1 MQIAEYAIAHFSF
14 GNSKKFVLW
23 FQGCLNN
30 CKGCISPEWRVLD
43 AGYNID
49 VAEITEII
57 NKNNIKEIIISGGEP
72 LLQYEEL
79 TLLLKNLKKNYCHII
94 LYTGYRL
101 SEVKKQYQDIFQI
114 IDVLIAGP
122 YIESLNNGKGLRGS
136 TNQKIVMVTNYFKAQ
151 LEDFKNGVRSLEM
164 KIGPH
169 YVMHIGIP
177 PIDTGDL

>member
-14 GNSKKFVLW
+14 GNSKKLVLW
-23 FQGCLNN
+23 FQGCNKH
-30 CKGCISPEWRVLD
+30 CKGCISPEWRVLG
-43 AGYNID
+43 AGYKKD
-49 VAEITEII
+49 PEDII
-57 NKNNIKEIIISGGEP
+57 AVISKSNIKEIIISGGEP

-79 TLLLKNLKKNYCHII
+79 TLLLKSLKNDNCHII

-101 SEVKKQYQDIFQI
+101 SEVNKYFQGIFQH

-136 TNQKIVMVTNYFKAQ
+136 TNQKIVMVTDYFKAQ
-151 LEDFKNGVRSLEM
+151 LEDFKNGVRSLEL
-164 KIGPH
+164 KIDPH